1 MNGRH
6 SVSGTYLLSSPYGP
20 RLRNQSKIKL
30 YVVVQSC
37 LTLCNPMDCSM
48 PGFPILHH
56 PTELA
61 QTHVHWIS
69 DAIQSSCPLSSPSPP
84 AFPSIRVFSNES
96 VLHIRWT
103 KYWSFS
109 FSISL
114 SDEYLRL
121 ISFSINWF
129 DLLIVQESQESSP
142 TLQFQSISSIMFSL
156 LYGPTLTYIH
166 DYWKNHS
173 FD

>member
-1 MNGRH
+1 MSDSLQPHGLQHARLPYPSPSHGACSNSCPSKH
-6 SVSGTYLLSSPYGP
+6 LIFCHLLLFLSS
-20 RLRNQSKIKL
+20 I
-30 YVVVQSC
+30 
-37 LTLCNPMDCSM
+37 
-48 PGFPILHH
+48 
-56 PTELA
+56 
-61 QTHVHWIS
+61 
-69 DAIQSSCPLSSPSPP
+69 
-84 AFPSIRVFSNES
+84 FPSTRVFSNES
-96 VLHIRWT
+96 VLHIRWL

-129 DLLIVQESQESSP
+129 DPLIVQESQESSP

>member
-69 DAIQSSCPLSSPSPP
+69 DAIQPSCPLSSPSPP
-84 AFPSIRVFSNES
+84 AFPSISVFSNES
-96 VLHIRWT
+96 ALYIRWP

-109 FSISL
+109 FKISP
-114 SDEYLRL
+114 SDEHSGL
-121 ISFSINWF
+121 ISFRWCLYVNPNLF
-129 DLLIVQESQESSP
+129 VCP
-142 TLQFQSISSIMFSL
+142 TLPFPFIC
-156 LYGPTLTYIH
+156 Y
-166 DYWKNHS
+166 HS
-173 FD
+173 CLP